1 MVRSSE
7 FGVSRYSSG
16 LAFGQLGLIY
26 WVIALSALSRF
37 RKFFMKVK
45 ILCIGDVVGR
55 PGRHV
60 LSQKLEEFVKVNEID
75 CVIANAENAAGGSGI
90 TSQIR
95 EKLLK
100 YGVNLITLGDHAYR
114 KREIIPVLE
123 SCDDIVRPA
132 NMSPNSA
139 GKDFAVYQTS
149 KGVTVAVVSLI
160 GRIFMKPAE
169 CPFATIDGLMIKLKQ
184 QADIVVVDMHA
195 EATSEKI
202 AMGYYLDG
210 KVSCVFG
217 THTHVVT
224 ADEEILPKGTA
235 YISDVGMTGSH
246 ESVLGRKIDC
256 VVKAFRTQMP
266 FPFELAGG
274 DVRINGVMVTVDSNT
289 KRAGSIE
296 RVEIREAGEA
306 DTSYESDDGRPEPC
320 GGF

>member
-1 MVRSSE
+1 MVR
-7 FGVSRYSSG
+7 G
-16 LAFGQLGLIY
+16 LGGL
-26 WVIALSALSRF
+26 
-37 RKFFMKVK
+37 RKFFMKIK

-60 LSQKLEEFVKVNEID
+60 LSQKLEDFVRGNDID

-95 EKLLK
+95 EKLLR

-114 KREIIPVLE
+114 KREIIPILE

-149 KGVTVAVVSLI
+149 KGATVAVVSLI

-169 CPFATIDGLMIKLKQ
+169 CPFATIDSLMIKMKQ
-184 QADIVVVDMHA
+184 QADIVIVDVHA

-224 ADEEILPKGTA
+224 ADEKILPKGTA
-235 YISDVGMTGSH
+235 YITDIGMTGSH
-246 ESVLGRKIDC
+246 DSVLGRKTES
-256 VVKAFRTQMP
+256 VLKAFRTQMP

-274 DVRINGVMVTVDSNT
+274 DVRMSGVVVTVDSNSEQAE
-289 KRAGSIE
+289 RIE
-296 RVEIREAGEA
+296 RVDLREEGEA
-306 DTSYESDDGRPEPC
+306 DTSYTSDDGKPEPLN
-320 GGF
+320 GF